1 MLTYR
6 LHAIIIENVDDEYIL
21 DAENVD
27 GKYIID
33 AKNVEEYFEIQNVHN
48 EYNSVL
54 KMLMQKILHGFE
66 RLMGWILC

>member
-27 GKYIID
+27 SKYIID
-33 AKNVEEYFEIQNVHN
+33 AENVDEKNI
-48 EYNSVL
+48 L
-54 KMLMQKILHGFE
+54 KFKMFIMSTI
-66 RLMGWILC
+66 RY